1 MAKELVNIRVAGEAE
16 GSEGGGSEAF
26 VNITFR
32 RASFQGNREN
42 LLHALD

>member
-1 MAKELVNIRVAGEAE
+1 MAKELVNIRIAGEAE

-32 RASFQGNREN
+32 IASFQGNREN
-42 LLHALD
+42 LLYALD